1 MMNQPQ
7 HTPPAAGA
15 GLPQT
20 PPGPDRLCRALAL
33 VMLVAPFVLLPGLS
47 EFADRPQ
54 AAWLQVTTF
63 ILLTLFFLRAY
74 RTKEETA
81 IRTSPLL
88 LPLAALLLWFFVGLS
103 YAVNP
108 YEVIKRFLHLL
119 AAGAA
124 FFLALQLF
132 FSPAR
137 AKILLW
143 ALALA
148 GLGVAVIGMGQH
160 LFRLS
165 LIPQIVPPAATFANK
180 NMAAHFVVLS
190 MPAAMILFLVER
202 TRFVYLLSITL
213 ALQTTFLVY
222 AQTRASWL
230 ALVAQLTL
238 IILFFLLFHKS
249 NRLLCLTKKQK
260 KGILLG
266 LVMAACLIGLGE
278 GASFSGYRNIVSRV
292 AQSQSYVKEPG
303 REVRFALW
311 LNTLAMARD
320 HLVVGVGL
328 GNFKNHYPRYH
339 NAVLKDQ
346 SFSVARQAAN
356 THNDLLQGLAELG
369 LVGLGL
375 FSWLVLQTAATARL
389 SLQGENE
396 EQQIIA
402 ALALTGLLAFLVI
415 ALFSFPMA
423 CSLPPFMAALYLGL
437 LAARA
442 PQAGNCRVSAAKILA
457 YSALAALL
465 CLLAGL
471 NSYNELKADH
481 YLARFIKLESQQQW
495 PAAIRMGQKM
505 VRAQPLRHQLL
516 TYLGRAYMQSG
527 NLLQAEKAFKVSLKR
542 DPLDIN
548 AMTNLGAVY
557 LRGGRYQKAQAISE
571 EALAIFPANWA
582 ACSNIGSALMQQGKY
597 PEAKDCFARATG
609 MKGASKQVWFNLGT
623 ACQKEGD
630 LEGAVRA
637 FTEALAKDPG
647 WQEAAG
653 ALSEVK
659 AQKKSLKESFTP
671 SGQ

>member
-7 HTPPAAGA
+7 HTPAGR
-15 GLPQT
+15 PQA
-20 PPGPDRLCRALAL
+20 PSGPGRLCRAFAL

-47 EFADRPQ
+47 EFANRPQ
-54 AAWLQVTTF
+54 AAWLQITTF
-63 ILLTLFFLRAY
+63 LLLTLFFLRAY
-74 RTKEETA
+74 RNKEEAA
-81 IRTSPLL
+81 IRTHPLL
-88 LPLAALLLWFFVGLS
+88 LPLAALLLWSFVGLS

-148 GLGVAVIGMGQH
+148 GLGVALIGMGQH

-190 MPAAMILFLVER
+190 MPAAITLFLVER
-202 TRFVYLLSITL
+202 KRFVYLLSITL

-230 ALVAQLTL
+230 ALVAQLAL
-238 IILFFLLFHKS
+238 IALFFLLFHKS
-249 NRLLCLTKKQK
+249 NSLLCLTKRQK

-266 LVMAACLIGLGE
+266 LVMVAGLIGLGE
-278 GASFSGYRNIVSRV
+278 GGSFSGYGNIVSRV
-292 AQSQSYVKEPG
+292 AQSQADVKEPG
-303 REVRFALW
+303 RQVRFALW

-320 HLVVGVGL
+320 HLAVGVGL

-339 NAVLKDQ
+339 DAVLTDQ
-346 SFSVARQAAN
+346 SFSVARQAAH
-356 THNDLLQGLAELG
+356 THNDLFQGLAELG

-375 FSWLVLQTAATARL
+375 FSWLVLQTASTARL
-389 SLQGENE
+389 SLQGEDG

-402 ALALTGLLAFLVI
+402 ALALTGLLAFLVV

-442 PQAGNCRVSAAKILA
+442 PQAGDCRISAVKILA
-457 YSALAALL
+457 YSALAGGL
-465 CLLAGL
+465 CLMAGL
-471 NSYNELKADH
+471 SSYNELKADH
-481 YLARFIKLESQQQW
+481 YLARFIKLENRQQW
-495 PAAIRMGQKM
+495 PEAIRVGRKM

-527 NLLQAEKAFKVSLKR
+527 NLRQAERAFKVSLKR

-557 LRGGRYQKAQAISE
+557 LQGGRYQEAQAISE

-582 ACSNIGSALMQQGKY
+582 ACSNIGSALLQQGRY
-597 PEAKDCFARATG
+597 SEARDSFARAAA
-609 MKGASKQVWFNLGT
+609 MKGASKQVWYNLGE
-623 ACQKEGD
+623 ARRKEGD
-630 LEGAVRA
+630 LEGAVQA
-637 FTEALAKDPG
+637 FTQALAREPG
-647 WQEAAG
+647 WQKAAE

-659 AQKKSLKESFTP
+659 ALSR
-671 SGQ
+671 